1 MDLSNGLTY
10 QFIVKTVATTP
21 KRGTL
26 RSSLNGTRY
35 RAFCKMY
42 NWSLGNTT
50 ERFFFEALLLV
61 GAEGLEVILK
71 KKAYVCGW
79 GGVNKSV
86 CKRTEGR
93 GV

>member
-10 QFIVKTVATTP
+10 LFIVKTVATAP

-35 RAFCKMY
+35 GAFCKMY

-50 ERFFFEALLLV
+50 ERFF
-61 GAEGLEVILK
+61 LK
-71 KKAYVCGW
+71 LYFW
-79 GGVNKSV
+79 
-86 CKRTEGR
+86 
-93 GV
+93 